1 MSADRRQQAVGAGR
15 RVQPEANQA
24 AGVIPAASWRVKA
37 ISIFPD
43 YRLAVSFQDGT
54 NGIVDFSS
62 VLTAHQSGIFEA
74 LKDKVFFDQVKLE
87 LGVVTWP
94 NGADMDPRWMHEQI
108 RLNKNWVVPF

>member
-1 MSADRRQQAVGAGR
+1 MSIETKS
-15 RVQPEANQA
+15 EANQA

-37 ISIFPD
+37 ISILPD

-62 VLTAHQSGIFEA
+62 VLTAHQSGIFET

-94 NGADMDPRWMHEQI
+94 NGADMDPGWMHEQI